1 MVKIGFCA
9 KCRDFFPPEI
19 MVPAD
24 DGDKLCLFCQ
34 RDQEEIYYGEK
45 NEHVIGRKETVE
57 EYKLLMKKLKE
68 KKDVARALMGKA
80 KEEET
85 IKVI

>member
-1 MVKIGFCA
+1 MGFCA
-9 KCRDFFPPEI
+9 KCRDFFPPDV

-34 RDQEEIYYGEK
+34 RDQEEIHYGE
-45 NEHVIGRKETVE
+45 NDEFVVGRKEIVE

-68 KKDVARALMGKA
+68 KKDVARALMGKS
-80 KEEET
+80 KEEGT